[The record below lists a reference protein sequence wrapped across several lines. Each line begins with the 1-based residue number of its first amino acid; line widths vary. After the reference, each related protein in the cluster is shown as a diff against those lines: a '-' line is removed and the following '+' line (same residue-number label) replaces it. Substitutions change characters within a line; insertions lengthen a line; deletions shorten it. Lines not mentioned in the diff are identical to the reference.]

1 MRSPPC
7 LKKIMVHKKRAI
19 KQIVSDSLKTKK
31 DSWFGCCLNLS
42 GGATPA
48 YGLLIINL
56 SD

>member
-1 MRSPPC
+1 
-7 LKKIMVHKKRAI
+7 MVHKKRAI